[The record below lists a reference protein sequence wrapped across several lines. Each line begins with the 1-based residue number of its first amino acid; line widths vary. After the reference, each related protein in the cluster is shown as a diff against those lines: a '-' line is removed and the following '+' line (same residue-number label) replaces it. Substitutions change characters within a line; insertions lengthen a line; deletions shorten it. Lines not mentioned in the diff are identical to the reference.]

1 MTAALLATF
10 EDILEGRISRYSLSG
25 ELCLII
31 YMNKNISDWVSL
43 FTGLDYWSHLFATKN
58 HFYDE

>member
-1 MTAALLATF
+1 MIAAVFATL

-31 YMNKNISDWVSL
+31 YTNKTFRLGVSIHW
-43 FTGLDYWSHLFATKN
+43 TGLLGQLFATKN